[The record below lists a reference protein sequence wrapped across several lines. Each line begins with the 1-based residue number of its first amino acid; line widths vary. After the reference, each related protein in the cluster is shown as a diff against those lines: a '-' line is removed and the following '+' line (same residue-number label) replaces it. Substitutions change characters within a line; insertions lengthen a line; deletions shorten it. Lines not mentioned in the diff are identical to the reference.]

1 MRHATIPEKYVYE
14 DTEPRRCGDAAELDN
29 GMNQPRA
36 TPEVQ
41 MGFPTKTACEQAAA
55 KWRAKFETEVKE
67 GTNRTTE
74 RRRRL
79 ARAVPSIQCVESTEI
94 PPTHP

>member
-1 MRHATIPEKYVYE
+1 MRLYQRISAALLLSWTMIVNL
-14 DTEPRRCGDAAELDN
+14 PRT
-29 GMNQPRA
+29 

-41 MGFPTKTACEQAAA
+41 PGFPTKMACEQAAA

-67 GTNRTTE
+67 GTNRTTD

-79 ARAVPSIQCVESTEI
+79 ARAVPSIKCVES
-94 PPTHP
+94 PDAPSARP

>member
-1 MRHATIPEKYVYE
+1 MRLHHPV
-14 DTEPRRCGDAAELDN
+14 AAAMLLTWT
-29 GMNQPRA
+29 MVINQPRA
-36 TPEVQ
+36 TPEVHT
-41 MGFPTKTACEQAAA
+41 GFPTKVACEQAAA

-79 ARAVPSIQCVESTEI
+79 ARAVPSIKCVESSEI
-94 PPTHP
+94 PSAHP

>member
-1 MRHATIPEKYVYE
+1 MKLHHHIATALLLSWTMVI
-14 DTEPRRCGDAAELDN
+14 
-29 GMNQPRA
+29 NQPRA

-41 MGFPTKTACEQAAA
+41 MGFPTKVACEQAAA
-55 KWRAKFETEVKE
+55 KWRATFETEVKE

-79 ARAVPSIQCVESTEI
+79 ARAVPSIKCVESTEI
-94 PPTHP
+94 PSAHP